1 MSLSEPNEMPEL
13 EKSSTLVTVSAEP
26 GGEEA
31 FRFLTLRQLMWRKFL
46 RSRIAVLSGVTL
58 VIIYLVMVLADF
70 FAPYD
75 MTRAQSDY
83 LFCPPQPVRF
93 VDAEGHFSLRPFV
106 YPVTGERDLET
117 FRFIYTEDRTH
128 KAYVR
133 FFVQGDPYTLL
144 GREFRLRFFGVEE
157 GTIFLLGTDIR
168 GRDFFSRIIMG
179 SRISL
184 TLGLVGVAISV
195 FLGSVIGTVSGY
207 FGGLLDDIIQRVI
220 EFIRSFPTLPLWMSL
235 SAALP
240 PNWPSHW
247 VYLGIVVVLSFIG
260 WTSLAREVRGKIL
273 SLRETDFVR
282 AAQATGASTARVIFV
297 HMMPTMTSHI
307 LVVATLSIPGMILG
321 ESTLS
326 FLGLGIKPPLTSW
339 GLLLSQAIRV
349 EVMRLYPWLLS
360 PGIFIAV
367 VVLAF
372 NFLGDGLRDAVD
384 PFA

>member
-1 MSLSEPNEMPEL
+1 MSLSEPNDMLQL
-13 EKSSTLVTVSAEP
+13 EKSSTLVSDSAEP
-26 GGEEA
+26 AGEEA

-46 RSRIAVLSGVTL
+46 RNKIAVLSGVSL
-58 VIIYLVMVLADF
+58 LIIYLVMILADF

-83 LFCPPQPVRF
+83 LYCPPQPLHF
-93 VDAEGHFSLRPFV
+93 VDDAGRFSLRPFV

-117 FRFIYTEDRTH
+117 FRFIYTEDRTR

-133 FFVQGDPYTLL
+133 FFVQGDPYTYF
-144 GREFRLRFFGVEE
+144 GHEFRLRFFGVEE

-168 GRDFFSRIIMG
+168 GRDFFSRIILG

-195 FLGSVIGTVSGY
+195 FLGSLIGTLSGY
-207 FGGLLDDIIQRVI
+207 FGGLLDDVIQRVI

-240 PNWPSHW
+240 PTWPSHL
-247 VYLGIVVVLSFIG
+247 VYLGIVIVLSFIG

-360 PGIFIAV
+360 PGVFIAV

>member
-1 MSLSEPNEMPEL
+1 MSLSETSDVLMPKDRGTPATDL
-13 EKSSTLVTVSAEP
+13 AEVE
-26 GGEEA
+26 GEEA
-31 FRFLTLRQLMWRKFL
+31 FRFLSLRQLMWRKFL
-46 RSRIAVLSGVTL
+46 RNRVAVLAGVAL
-58 VIIYLVMVLADF
+58 LIIYLVMALADF

-83 LFCPPQPVRF
+83 LYCPPQPLRF
-93 VDAEGHFSLRPFV
+93 VDTEGKFSLRPFV

-117 FRFIYTEDRTH
+117 FRFIYTEDRTR
-128 KAYVR
+128 KAYVHL
-133 FFVQGDPYTLL
+133 FVQGDPYTLF
-144 GREFRLRFFGVEE
+144 GREFRLKFFGVKE

-168 GRDFFSRIIMG
+168 GRDQLSRIIMG

-195 FLGSVIGTVSGY
+195 FLGSVIGTLSGY

-220 EFIRSFPTLPLWMSL
+220 EFIRSFPTLPLWMAL

-240 PNWPSHW
+240 PNWPSHL

-273 SLRETDFVR
+273 SLRETDFVL
-282 AAQATGASTARVIFV
+282 AAQATGASTARLIFV

-339 GLLLSQAIRV
+339 GLLLSQAIRI
-349 EVMRLYPWLLS
+349 EVMRLYPWMLS

-367 VVLAF
+367 VVLAY
-372 NFLGDGLRDAVD
+372 NFFGDGLRDAVD

>member
-1 MSLSEPNEMPEL
+1 MSLSETSDVLMPKDRGMPATDL
-13 EKSSTLVTVSAEP
+13 AEAE
-26 GGEEA
+26 GEEA

-46 RSRIAVLSGVTL
+46 RNRVAVLSGVAL
-58 VIIYLVMVLADF
+58 LIIYLVMALADF

-75 MTRAQSDY
+75 MTRAHSEY
-83 LFCPPQPVRF
+83 LYCPPQPLRF
-93 VDAEGHFSLRPFV
+93 VDAEGKFGLRPFV

-117 FRFIYTEDRTH
+117 FRFIYTEDRTQ
-128 KAYVR
+128 KAYVH
-133 FFVQGDPYTLL
+133 FFVEGDPYTVF
-144 GREFRLRFFGVEE
+144 GREFRLKFFGVKE

-168 GRDFFSRIIMG
+168 GRDQLSRIIMG

-195 FLGSVIGTVSGY
+195 FLGSLIGTLSGY

-240 PNWPSHW
+240 PTWPSHL

-282 AAQATGASTARVIFV
+282 AAQATGASTARLIFV
-297 HMMPTMTSHI
+297 HMIPTMTSHI
-307 LVVATLSIPGMILG
+307 MVVATLSIPGMILG

-339 GLLLSQAIRV
+339 GLLLSQAIRI
-349 EVMRLYPWLLS
+349 EVMRLYPWMLS
-360 PGIFIAV
+360 PGIFIAL

-372 NFLGDGLRDAVD
+372 NFFGDGLRDAVD

>member
-1 MSLSEPNEMPEL
+1 MSLSEPNDMLEL
-13 EKSSTLVTVSAEP
+13 EKSSTLVTDSAEP
-26 GGEEA
+26 AGEEA

-46 RSRIAVLSGVTL
+46 RNKIAVLSGVSL
-58 VIIYLVMVLADF
+58 LIIYLVMILADF

-83 LFCPPQPVRF
+83 LYCPPQLLRF
-93 VDAEGHFSLRPFV
+93 VDEAGRFSLRPFV
-106 YPVTGERDLET
+106 YPVTGKRDLET
-117 FRFIYTEDRTH
+117 FRFLYTEDRTR
-128 KAYVR
+128 KAYVH
-133 FFVQGDPYTLL
+133 FFVQGDPYFSL
-144 GREFRLRFFGVEE
+144 GREFRLHLFGVQE

-168 GRDFFSRIIMG
+168 GRDFLSRIIMG

-184 TLGLVGVAISV
+184 TLGLVGVLISV
-195 FLGSVIGTVSGY
+195 FLGSVIGTLSGY

-220 EFIRSFPTLPLWMSL
+220 EFIRSFPTLPLWMAL

-247 VYLGIVVVLSFIG
+247 VYFGIVVVLSFIG

-282 AAQATGASTARVIFV
+282 AAEATGASTARLIFV
-297 HMMPTMTSHI
+297 HMIPTMTSHI
-307 LVVATLSIPGMILG
+307 MVVATLSIPGMILG

-360 PGIFIAV
+360 PGVFIAV
-367 VVLAF
+367 VVLAY